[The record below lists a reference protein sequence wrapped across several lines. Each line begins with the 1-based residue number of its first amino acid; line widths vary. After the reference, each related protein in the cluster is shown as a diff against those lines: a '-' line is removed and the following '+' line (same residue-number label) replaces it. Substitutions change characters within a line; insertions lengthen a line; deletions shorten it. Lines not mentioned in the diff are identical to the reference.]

1 MQTSHRKFPPVSL
14 EDVCVHGEEEKK
26 SVAREGEQTISNCV
40 LVLFS
45 SLCLLPVIIAVAEEK
60 TYPCTASHLLI
71 IMAHEERSCCCSW
84 KENHILKNKDR

>member
-40 LVLFS
+40 FILFS
-45 SLCLLPVIIAVAEEK
+45 SFFYISAIAEEK

-71 IMAHEERSCCCSW
+71 IMAREERSYYYNW
-84 KENHILKNKDR
+84 IENHILKNKDR

>member
-1 MQTSHRKFPPVSL
+1 MSLQLSAKQTSHRKVPPVSL

-26 SVAREGEQTISNCV
+26 SVPRQGEQTISNSHN
-40 LVLFS
+40 F
-45 SLCLLPVIIAVAEEK
+45 IIAIAEEK

-84 KENHILKNKDR
+84 KENHILKNKDP